1 MSTQDPTRSA
11 RRPRTQPNTLVL
23 HYCNAC
29 DAKWANERR
38 QYRCPRCKY
47 SAPRDA
53 DKSFQVITARRV
65 NTNKDG
71 RIICHLTKES
81 E

>member
-1 MSTQDPTRSA
+1 MDTQTPTRYA
-11 RRPRTQPNTLVL
+11 RRPRTKPNTLML

-29 DAKWANERR
+29 DAKWSNERR

-47 SAPRDA
+47 AVPRNA
-53 DKSFQVITARRV
+53 DKSLQVITARRV
-65 NTNKDG
+65 NTNPDG
-71 RIICHLTKES
+71 RIICHLAKTE

>member
-11 RRPRTQPNTLVL
+11 RRPRTRPNTLVL

-29 DAKWANERR
+29 DATWQNERR
-38 QYRCPRCKY
+38 QFRCPRCKY
-47 SAPRDA
+47 VAPRGA
-53 DKSFQVITARRV
+53 DKNFQVIAASHV
-65 NTNKDG
+65 NTNEDG
-71 RIICHLTKES
+71 RIICHLPKTE